1 MKLSVLMGIYN
12 SRNKEILEKS
22 LKSILNQTYRE
33 FELIICN
40 DGSTNDCF
48 KWAKEIC
55 NNDNRVIFIENDRN
69 RGLAY
74 TLNHCLNE
82 AHGEYVARMDDDD
95 ESHLDRFE
103 KQVEFLDEHHEYDI
117 VGSNMNLFN
126 NSGIWGERKYKEFPQ
141 AKDFLYRVAIAHPT
155 IMCRTEALKK
165 VNGYRD
171 IPQTL
176 RVEDYDLFMRMFAKG
191 SKIYNFQEP
200 IFNYREDVD
209 VARGLPFSI
218 KTFMCIPPHRFHLAD
233 PRPGIHGAGNCLFNI
248 GTDGDL
254 SSTVRERYSLYGGA
268 HCAPPWGSYFPPFVG
283 ADVNRPGLC
292 IRSVP

>member
-209 VARGLPFSI
+209 GAKKKKYKYRFNEMWVRYNGFKELKILNLKTFPFVLKPLIAGLIPQKLI
-218 KTFMCIPPHRFHLAD
+218 KTFQKIK
-233 PRPGIHGAGNCLFNI
+233 
-248 GTDGDL
+248 
-254 SSTVRERYSLYGGA
+254 
-268 HCAPPWGSYFPPFVG
+268 
-283 ADVNRPGLC
+283 
-292 IRSVP
+292 